1 MSGRLTGL
9 MRRSATDHGDAALQ
23 ALLCRSHDDYLAYGS
38 NITLAGEVSA
48 ILTGRAPVRLPVVH
62 WLF

>member
-23 ALLCRSHDDYLAYGS
+23 ALLCRSHDDYLAMAP
-38 NITLAGEVSA
+38 TLP
-48 ILTGRAPVRLPVVH
+48 LLVR
-62 WLF
+62 